1 MRYST
6 DRSYRDSVMV
16 EVDKVIKNLEKENQ
30 KDSNFFKSF
39 WLFIVKIYKSILNF
53 FKFCWKKLKSI
64 L

>member
-16 EVDKVIKNLEKENQ
+16 EVEKMVKRLESENQ
-30 KDSNFFKSF
+30 KDENFFSSF
-39 WLFIVKIYKSILNF
+39 WFLIVKIYKKLLNF
-53 FKFCWKKLKSI
+53 CKSFLKTIKL